1 MSGKQFLRRA
11 FEYVLTFFAAISINF
26 FLPKAM
32 PGDPLALIAGDAIR
46 QMGSEKIT
54 ELRQAY
60 GLDLPL
66 GKQYLVYLGNLLR
79 GELGYSYR
87 YSGGQSVLEVIL
99 NRLGWTLFL
108 VAASLI
114 LATLIGS
121 TLGAWAAWHRGQARD
136 LGLLTILFTLRS
148 MPPFWLAM
156 IIIPLF
162 AIRWQLFPSGDSY
175 SIPRPVGIQGFLDV
189 FHHAILPILV
199 LTLAYIPTAFAIMRS
214 AMLSVL
220 RADFIR
226 TARAKG
232 LRERD
237 VRLRHAMR
245 NAILPLITLVT
256 LDFGQM
262 LGGVTLIETVFNY
275 RGIGSMMYEAV
286 KSRDYPL
293 LQGGFLIFTLGVLV
307 INLMTDWLYPY
318 LDPRLKETRA

>member
-1 MSGKQFLRRA
+1 MTSKRFLRQA
-11 FEYVLTFFAAISINF
+11 FQYVLTFFAAISINF

-46 QMGSEKIT
+46 QMGSEKIA

-66 GKQYLVYLGNLLR
+66 AKQYLIYLGNLLQ

-99 NRLGWTLFL
+99 DRLGWTLLL

-121 TLGAWAAWHRGQARD
+121 ALGAWAAWHRGQARD
-136 LGLLTILFTLRS
+136 LGLLTLLFTLRS

-156 IIIPLF
+156 ILIPLF
-162 AIRWQLFPSGDSY
+162 AIRWQVFPSGDSY
-175 SIPRPVGIQGFLDV
+175 STPRLAGFQGLLDV
-189 FHHAILPILV
+189 LHHAILPILV

-220 RADFIR
+220 KADFIR

-237 VRLRHAMR
+237 VRLHHAMR
-245 NAILPLITLVT
+245 NAILPIITLVT

-275 RGIGSMMYEAV
+275 RGIGSMMFEAV

-293 LQGGFLIFTLGVLV
+293 LQGGFLVFTLGVL
-307 INLMTDWLYPY
+307 ILNLITDWLYPY
-318 LDPRLKETRA
+318 LDPRLKEIQT